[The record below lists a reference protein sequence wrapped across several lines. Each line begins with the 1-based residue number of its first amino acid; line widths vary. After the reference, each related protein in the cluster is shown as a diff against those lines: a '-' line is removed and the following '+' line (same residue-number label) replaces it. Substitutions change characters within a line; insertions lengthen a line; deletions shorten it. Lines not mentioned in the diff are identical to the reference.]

1 VGLALITNREPRP
14 MPSNHRALSAA
25 MQPSL
30 SIAAAE
36 HMNIVSQQ
44 ERVADSLCSQ
54 PVSRSAG
61 NAALIRFGRN
71 PKWLKP
77 VWEGL
82 GKVCPLYTR
91 KREKGIEIIYT
102 LLFLSR
108 FPLPT
113 RIRLSGCSSATIS
126 DVVAGISDNEPST
139 PGHDA

>member
-1 VGLALITNREPRP
+1 

-77 VWEGL
+77 VWECL
-82 GKVCPLYTR
+82 GKVCPLCTR
-91 KREKGIEIIYT
+91 KLEKGIEILYT

-113 RIRLSGCSSATIS
+113 RIRLSGRSSETIPPPEGRSRYSRFTTVERLNATFRL
-126 DVVAGISDNEPST
+126 VCVT
-139 PGHDA
+139 

>member
-1 VGLALITNREPRP
+1 

-71 PKWLKP
+71 PKRLKP

-82 GKVCPLYTR
+82 GKVCPLCTR
-91 KREKGIEIIYT
+91 KREKGNRNNIYIA
-102 LLFLSR
+102 
-108 FPLPT
+108 FPFPFPSSHT
-113 RIRLSGCSSATIS
+113 HTAFRLQLGNNIHRGGSIS
-126 DVVAGISDNEPST
+126 LIAI
-139 PGHDA
+139 HDRR